1 MAAQVRDSQGASL
14 QNYNN
19 QLVSCL
25 EDLKEQRSILEKQI
39 QEELSEKSKIERDI
53 AILTEKLTRI
63 NGKIQ
68 LENLNKK
75 IIARNDYD
83 KAIQETEG
91 AYIKILESSQTLLH
105 VLKRESLNLAKK
117 VNL

>member
-1 MAAQVRDSQGASL
+1 M

-25 EDLKEQRSILEKQI
+25 EDLKEQRSVLEKQI
-39 QEELSEKSKIERDI
+39 QEELSEKSQIEKEI
-53 AILTEKLTRI
+53 ALLTERLTRV
-63 NGKIQ
+63 NGNSS
-68 LENLNKK
+68 LESLNKK
-75 IIARNDYD
+75 LIARNDYD

>member
-1 MAAQVRDSQGASL
+1 MATQGASL

-25 EDLKEQRSILEKQI
+25 EDLKEQRGDLEKQL
-39 QEELSEKSKIERDI
+39 QEEMAEKSSIQKQI
-53 AILTEKLTRI
+53 AILSDKLARV
-63 NGKIQ
+63 NDS
-68 LENLNKK
+68 LNKK
-75 IIARNDYD
+75 ITARNDYD

>member
-1 MAAQVRDSQGASL
+1 MAAQVKVTQGASL

-25 EDLKEQRSILEKQI
+25 EDLKEQRSGLEKEI
-39 QEELSEKSKIERDI
+39 QEELAEKSKLEREI
-53 AILTEKLTRI
+53 ALLTERLTRV
-63 NGKIQ
+63 NGEVQI
-68 LENLNKK
+68 ENLNKK
-75 IIARNDYD
+75 VIARNDYD

>member
-1 MAAQVRDSQGASL
+1 MA
-14 QNYNN
+14 
-19 QLVSCL
+19 
-25 EDLKEQRSILEKQI
+25 
-39 QEELSEKSKIERDI
+39 EKSSIQKQI
-53 AILTEKLTRI
+53 AILSDKLARV
-63 NGKIQ
+63 NGKNYIDS
-68 LENLNKK
+68 LNKK
-75 IIARNDYD
+75 ITARNDYD